1 MTDVAGMH
9 PFAGGLPYPWD
20 RPEAVT
26 LYNVLSRDVTVVNE
40 IVMLVQTAAPGAAA
54 LNENQPPAGLWRD
67 ALGAVSL
74 AGGLLVLCEQLA
86 ANRGRVAVE
95 QAAKAVLD
103 AKPAVRR
110 RVDSGGKLVV
120 DRDELRGHL
129 EELALDESLVKV
141 VLVRG
146 EPRSGK
152 TWSRLL
158 FERTARDR
166 GAKAVYLRS
175 GMIVTVRQAVEKL
188 FFTLGAPEQVPE
200 ADTTDGAWFQ
210 KVCMLLPLVA
220 ENRARRLWIAVD
232 DLGYGPD
239 GASLMDDDVRTF
251 FQQLALNLAD
261 PATHEWF
268 RLLLINYPD
277 GEVPTG
283 WDHNVWKEDR
293 TLPLAIKVEH
303 VAEVMREWLADHD
316 LTLID
321 EQIAARSATVI
332 ARADAPVPADD
343 PREKQPRVR
352 RIHDEIKVELADLA
366 RGQPA

>member
-1 MTDVAGMH
+1 LTDFVGLH

-20 RPEAVT
+20 RPEAMA
-26 LYNVLSRDVTVVNE
+26 LYHVLRQNVVAPNE
-40 IVMLVQTAAPGAAA
+40 IVMLVQTAAPDAPA
-54 LNENQPPAGLWRD
+54 LNLNQPPDGVWRD

-74 AGGLLVLCEQLA
+74 AGGLLALCEQLA
-86 ANRGRVAVE
+86 ANRGRVAVV
-95 QAAKAVLD
+95 QAARAVLD

-110 RVDSGGKLVV
+110 RMDSGGHLVV

-129 EELALDESLVKV
+129 EELALDGSLVKV

-158 FERTARDR
+158 FERAARDR

-175 GMIVTVRQAVEKL
+175 GMIATVGQVVEKL
-188 FFTLGAPEQVPE
+188 FLTLGAPELVPE
-200 ADTTDGAWFQ
+200 TDTTDGAWFQ
-210 KVCMLLPLVA
+210 KVCMRLPLAA
-220 ENRARRLWIAVD
+220 ENRERRLWIAVD

-283 WDHNVWKEDR
+283 WDDNVWKEDR
-293 TLPLAIKVEH
+293 TLPFAITAEH
-303 VAEVMREWLADHD
+303 VAEVVREWLADHD
-316 LTLID
+316 LTLLD
-321 EQIAARSATVI
+321 DQITERSAAVI
-332 ARADAPVPADD
+332 ARADAPAPAGD
-343 PREKQPRVR
+343 PRGQQPRVR
-352 RIHDEIKVELADLA
+352 RIHDEIKAELADLV
-366 RGQPA
+366 RGPA